1 MARKNS
7 EPISMRQQKLRLL
20 ERLFDA
26 GIATDEAIANLQP
39 VEMLQISD
47 ITTEDLRLLCDL
59 QDSVKNGKT
68 ISFLAANANV

>member
-1 MARKNS
+1 MARKSN
-7 EPISMRQQKLRLL
+7 EISVRQQKLRLL
-20 ERLFDA
+20 ERIFDA
-26 GIATDEAIANLQP
+26 GLVTDEAIANLQP

-68 ISFLAANANV
+68 ISFLAANV

>member
-26 GIATDEAIANLQP
+26 GIVTDDAIANLQP
-39 VEMLQISD
+39 VDMLTISD
-47 ITTEDLRLLCDL
+47 ITTDELRLLCDF
-59 QDSVKNGKT
+59 QDSVKNGKI
-68 ISFLAANANV
+68 ISFLASDV